1 MKMMAGARL
10 RASANRSRTRAAP
23 TPTNISTKLDPDT
36 EKNGTAASPATARA
50 RSVLPVPG
58 GPTMSTPRGTTALAL
73 AYRSGVRRKS
83 TTSLISDLAPSYPAT
98 SANLVDG
105 RSSSKILARDRPT
118 PSTPCKG
125 PAAPLER
132 RLQNQKKRRNGAR
145 MMIQFSNSEP
155 TPGDDVEPVIW
166 TVPD

>member
-1 MKMMAGARL
+1 M
-10 RASANRSRTRAAP
+10 
-23 TPTNISTKLDPDT
+23 
-36 EKNGTAASPATARA
+36 
-50 RSVLPVPG
+50 PG
-58 GPTMSTPRGTTALAL
+58 GPTMNTPRGTTAPAL

-98 SANLVDG
+98 SANVVDG

-118 PSTPCKG
+118 PSTPCNG

-145 MMIQFSNSEP
+145 MMIQSSNSEP
-155 TPGDDVEPVIW
+155 TPGDDVEPVIC
-166 TVPD
+166 TMPD